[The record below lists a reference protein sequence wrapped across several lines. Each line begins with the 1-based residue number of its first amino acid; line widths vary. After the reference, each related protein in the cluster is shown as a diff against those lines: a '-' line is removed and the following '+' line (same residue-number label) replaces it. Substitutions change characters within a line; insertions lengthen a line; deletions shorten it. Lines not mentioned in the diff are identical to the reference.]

1 MYKSTLVDV
10 FKKNGFTIPYVK
22 WLFKGWLYM
31 SLQLESKLVQV
42 NFF

>member
-22 WLFKGWLYM
+22 WLFKG
-31 SLQLESKLVQV
+31 
-42 NFF
+42 